1 MLAYFD
7 TDDQSSGGT
16 EAINMLIAKARRLSV
31 IRLFAVEGVRFASR
45 VSTATGASHL
55 REAKA
60 AQRCYAPPSST
71 RIGSPA
77 GPSFPTGSSGSALRC
92 SRPGWRTATAPGTS
106 RPVAC
111 PYANICEQC
120 DNYTTSSEFLST
132 LQAQLDD
139 EHALRDDAEARGWD
153 SEVARHARVIA
164 SLQRHLDRLQ
174 QPARLSAPS

>member
-60 AQRCYAPPSST
+60 
-71 RIGSPA
+71 G
-77 GPSFPTGSSGSALRC
+77 LR
-92 SRPGWRTATAPGTS
+92 T
-106 RPVAC
+106 
-111 PYANICEQC
+111 
-120 DNYTTSSEFLST
+120 
-132 LQAQLDD
+132 
-139 EHALRDDAEARGWD
+139 
-153 SEVARHARVIA
+153 
-164 SLQRHLDRLQ
+164 
-174 QPARLSAPS
+174 